1 MPLSEP
7 NLAETAP
14 PTTLLERIRHLFPA
28 GQFLRYLCVG
38 VWNTLFGYGTY
49 AAFVALYS
57 HFLPHH
63 YLPLTV
69 DLASISATPISITMS
84 YLCYK
89 FFVFRTHGNYLRE
102 WTRCFA
108 VYGSGMIPNLIAL
121 PILTKALQQLSHLHR
136 AAPYAAG
143 ALMTGFTAIYSY
155 IGHKKFS
162 FAPPKSQQLAAS
174 EPQQ

>member
-1 MPLSEP
+1 MSSPESS
-7 NLAETAP
+7 LAESAP
-14 PTTLLERIRHLFPA
+14 PASLLEKVRRLFPA
-28 GQFLRYLCVG
+28 GQFLRYLGVG
-38 VWNTLFGYGTY
+38 VWNTIFGYGTY
-49 AAFVALYS
+49 AAFVTLYS
-57 HFLPHH
+57 HYLPHH

-108 VYGSGMIPNLIAL
+108 VYGTGMIPNLIAL
-121 PILTKALQQLSHLHR
+121 PILTKALQQLPHLRH
-136 AAPYAAG
+136 AAPYVAG
-143 ALMTGFTAIYSY
+143 ALMTGFTAVYSY

-162 FAPPKSQQLAAS
+162 FAPPKSQQPPLP
-174 EPQQ
+174 EPQ